1 MLRWGHRHLCG
12 RFVHPSGS
20 VLCIWALAAWPWGQL
35 QRERACSSRTHP
47 RASLAERQ
55 QLKRREWGGRRA
67 RQGSGQ
73 FPLPQL
79 MGRAGKTFVG
89 VDLLHSCP
97 PESWWGGQA
106 FALRKLKASDLG
118 FTSLPGSLVWECGL
132 IQPIRCS
139 CPELL
144 SQSDASAQN
153 HVANQ
158 M

>member
-1 MLRWGHRHLCG
+1 MGTTPPLWPIRPSHRQRPLHLSSGGVALGAVTEGESLQLVCPPRSQPG
-12 RFVHPSGS
+12 RE
-20 VLCIWALAAWPWGQL
+20 AAAKT
-35 QRERACSSRTHP
+35 ERT
-47 RASLAERQ
+47 
-55 QLKRREWGGRRA
+55 GRR
-67 RQGSGQ
+67 GSGH

-79 MGRAGKTFVG
+79 TGRAGKTSVG

-106 FALRKLKASDLG
+106 FALGKLKASDLG
-118 FTSLPGSLVWECGL
+118 FTSLPGSWVWECGL